1 MKRFVK
7 IVSLL
12 MVLVSGVSQVAC
24 GKSENNVT
32 TTTTAASTAAITTVK
47 QEEEKPPVEYTFD
60 PSVPKAAIQATTLYQ
75 IGEPSSF
82 SDKLAISTLQGLV
95 ANLSEEQIMIS
106 GGAYN
111 NYRTYLKRNWG
122 CTYQS
127 KVDGNAITLEV
138 LMAHYKDLLSGYI
151 LASADS
157 SSDSGNV
164 AISLAGIL
172 NAVVVTPENQK
183 ICDDLGMIC
192 LLDATDKDDAWL
204 RASEYWASLNQT
216 IAFEQPL
223 SMAPKLVDYA
233 VMSKSYFSFYN
244 GHNSTE
250 HRNKYKFLSNGGIV
264 FGYNN
269 TLGEYDTVASFSAE
283 NIQMIPSDHAY
294 NLSTLSGFKTAVL
307 EQKTT
312 EISNE
317 TSKKVHTVCIIMSDG
332 DNVQWMT
339 NDFTTSD
346 KWWANKNRG
355 KFNMGWGL
363 PATAID
369 LTAPFTEYLYD
380 SMSEKDE
387 FIMQLGGLGYT
398 FPSKWSVEAREE
410 MAAKLSE
417 CMIRSDLHYAE
428 ILDDNGMTRT
438 VMNSFTKQDG
448 IDGLFYIDYSN
459 YAGMNGKILW
469 SNGKPVVAARYR
481 LWANT
486 SDGSVDGIAKAINR
500 ASTEPTSADSYSFI
514 IVHAWSGLSGNNLVE
529 GGNTMNAVAELVRL
543 LDNDVEVVT
552 PSEFMNRII
561 ANEAK

>member
-1 MKRFVK
+1 MRSIIKF
-7 IVSLL
+7 VSLL
-12 MVLVSGVSQVAC
+12 MVLVSVLMQAAC
-24 GKSENNVT
+24 SSSDNSDV
-32 TTTTAASTAAITTVK
+32 STAATTPESTTIVK
-47 QEEEKPPVEYTFD
+47 PEEEKKPVEYTFD
-60 PSVPKAAIQATTLYQ
+60 SSVPKAAMQATTLYQ

-82 SDKLAISTLQGLV
+82 SDKLTLSTLQGLV
-95 ANLSEEQIMIS
+95 ANLSEEQIMIA

-111 NYRTYLKRNWG
+111 NYRTYLKRTWG

-127 KVDGNAITLEV
+127 KVDGKEITLEN
-138 LMAHYKDLLSGYI
+138 LLAHYKDLLSGYI
-151 LASADS
+151 LASADTA
-157 SSDSGNV
+157 SDSGNV
-164 AISLAGIL
+164 AISLAGVL
-172 NAVVVTPENQK
+172 NAVVITPDNQK
-183 ICDDLGMIC
+183 LCEDLGLTC
-192 LLDATDKDDAWL
+192 LLDASDKNDAWL
-204 RASEYWASLNQT
+204 RSSEYWALLNRT

-250 HRNKYKFLSNGGIV
+250 HRNQYKFLDDGGIV

-307 EQKTT
+307 EQNTA
-312 EISNE
+312 ESNGQVAE
-317 TSKKVHTVCIIMSDG
+317 KVHTVCIIMSDG

-339 NDFTTSD
+339 NDFTTSN

-369 LTAPFTEYLYD
+369 LTAPFAEYLYD
-380 SMSEKDE
+380 SMSQKDE

-398 FPSKWSVEAREE
+398 FPSKWSVQAREE

-417 CMIRSDLHYAE
+417 YMIRSDLHYAE

-438 VMNSFTKQDG
+438 VMNSFTKQEG

-469 SNGKPVVAARYR
+469 SNGKPVVSARYR

-486 SDGSVDGIAKAINR
+486 SDGSVSNISKSINR
-500 ASTEPTSADSYSFI
+500 ASTDPTSADAYSFI
-514 IVHAWSGLSGNNLVE
+514 IVHAWSGLSGKNLVE
-529 GGNTMNAVAELVRL
+529 GGNTMDAVAELVRSF
-543 LDNDVEVVT
+543 DSNVEVVT
-552 PSEFMNRII
+552 PTEFMNRII
-561 ANEAK
+561 ANEVK

>member
-1 MKRFVK
+1 MKSFIK
-7 IVSLL
+7 IVSFLL
-12 MVLVSGVSQVAC
+12 VLVTGAAQVAC
-24 GKSENNVT
+24 SKSDDTTTEAT
-32 TTTTAASTAAITTVK
+32 TATTTTAK
-47 QEEEKPPVEYTFD
+47 QEEENPPVEYNFD
-60 PSVPKAAIQATTLYQ
+60 SAVPKAAIQATTLYQ

-82 SDKLAISTLQGLV
+82 SDKLAVSTLQGLV

-106 GGAYN
+106 GGAYG
-111 NYRTYLKRNWG
+111 NYRTYLKRTWG

-127 KVDGNAITLEV
+127 KVDGSAITLES

-157 SSDSGNV
+157 ASDSGNV
-164 AISLAGIL
+164 AISLAGLL

-183 ICDDLGMIC
+183 ICDDLGMTCI
-192 LLDATDKDDAWL
+192 LDATDKDDAWL
-204 RASEYWASLNQT
+204 RASEYWSSLNQE

-250 HRNKYKFLSNGGIV
+250 HRNKYKFLSDGGIV

-307 EQKTT
+307 EQKTADVS
-312 EISNE
+312 IE
-317 TSKKVHTVCIIMSDG
+317 TSKKVHTVCIVMSDG

-339 NDFTTSD
+339 NNFTTD
-346 KWWANKNRG
+346 EKWWASSYRG

-369 LTAPFTEYLYD
+369 LTAPFAEYLYG
-380 SMSEKDE
+380 SMTEKDE

-398 FPSKWSVEAREE
+398 FPSKWSAKAREE

-417 CMIRSDLHYAE
+417 YMIRSDLHYAE
-428 ILDDNGMTRT
+428 ILDDNGMSRS
-438 VMNSFTKQDG
+438 VMSSFTKQEG

-459 YAGMNGKILW
+459 YAGMKGKILW
-469 SNGKPVVAARYR
+469 SNDKPVVAARYR

-486 SDGSVDGIAKAINR
+486 SDGSIDSIARAINR
-500 ASTEPTSADSYSFI
+500 ASTDPTSADSYSFI

-529 GGNTMNAVAELVRL
+529 GGNTMNAVAELVRSF
-543 LDNDVEVVT
+543 DGDVEVVT

-561 ANEAK
+561 ANQAK